1 MSDTPLD
8 PFKDLLGIDFTPER
22 LQQNLESFRPVLDE
36 IRKLRALDLAD
47 VHPAVIFEPTA
58 PYRRGSDR

>member
-8 PFKDLLGIDFTPER
+8 PFKDLLGVDFTPER
-22 LQQNLESFRPVLDE
+22 LRQNLESFRPVLDE

-58 PYRRGSDR
+58 PYRRGPDR

>member
-8 PFKDLLGIDFTPER
+8 PLKDLLGVDFTPER
-22 LQQNLESFRPVLDE
+22 LRHNLESFRPILEE

-47 VHPAVIFEPTA
+47 VHPAVIFEPTV
-58 PYRRGSDR
+58 PYRRGSNR

>member
-1 MSDTPLD
+1 MPDTPLD
-8 PFKDLLGIDFTPER
+8 PFKDLLGVDFTPQR
-22 LQQNLESFRPVLDE
+22 LEQNLEAFRPILGE

-58 PYRRGSDR
+58 AYRRGPGK